1 MFRGD
6 APGFSASE
14 PKKEAEVAPTVRR
27 STPRKTTEPMGN
39 VRTLKPFRNR
49 AEVLEKI
56 EAASAMQASF
66 LKRAKWYTDESGK
79 IVLKFE
85 TQFDLSNMTFFDGEA
100 LFIRI
105 ASSVLGRALTKADL
119 SCECEAEKKTDSVI
133 DKILEA
139 AEE

>member
-1 MFRGD
+1 M
-6 APGFSASE
+6 
-14 PKKEAEVAPTVRR
+14 
-27 STPRKTTEPMGN
+27 
-39 VRTLKPFRNR
+39 
-49 AEVLEKI
+49 

-66 LKRAKWYTDESGK
+66 FKRAKWYTDEGGK

-85 TQFDLSNMTFFDGEA
+85 NQFDLSNMTFFDGEA
-100 LFIRI
+100 FFLKI

-119 SCECEAEKKTDSVI
+119 GCECDTEKKTDSVI